1 MEKYLTVSALSK
13 YIKVKFDRD
22 PYLQDIHI
30 KGELSNY
37 KRHSSGHHYF
47 ALKDNGAII
56 QCMMFSRDASNL
68 SFTPKEGDSVLIRGR
83 ISSYEARGNYQL
95 YVSAMTLDG
104 IGLLYEKFEQLKK
117 SFQDKGY
124 FNAEHKQSLPKYPK
138 HIAVLTAST
147 GAAVQDI
154 RTTLSNRYPLAKVTY
169 ISTLVQGIGA
179 KEDIVKNINQADSIG
194 ADVIIVG
201 RGGGSIEDLWAFNE
215 AIVVEAIFNSNTPI
229 ISAVGHETDTTLSD
243 YVADFRAPT
252 PTGAAVLATPDI
264 RELIAQINQAREF
277 MDHKMNAVMRNYTQ
291 QLSQLE
297 SYYIFKNPYML
308 VEQKVQRID
317 DFQNQIKYMM
327 STIMQQQHHR
337 VAFLSQQI
345 SPKMLRDKV
354 KQHQTLIEN
363 KHNQIERTIK
373 YRMSMK
379 QSVVQSQLALL
390 SSLSPTETLL
400 RGYSITR
407 YNNTIIRSTHDI
419 SVGDTI
425 EIEMKDGKIIGKVT
439 EKSNE

>member
-22 PYLQDIHI
+22 PYLQEVYI

-56 QCMMFSRDASNL
+56 QCTMFSRDAGKL
-68 SFTPKEGDSVLIRGR
+68 SFTPKEGDSVLITGR
-83 ISSYEARGNYQL
+83 VSSYEARGNYQL
-95 YVSAMTLDG
+95 YVNTMTLDG

-117 SFQDKGY
+117 EFQEKGY
-124 FNAEHKQSLPKYPK
+124 FNREHKQPLPKYPK

-154 RTTLSNRYPLAKVTY
+154 RTTLNNRYPLAEVTY
-169 ISTLVQGIGA
+169 ISTLVQGAGA
-179 KEDIVKNINQADSIG
+179 KEDIVKNIEQADAIG
-194 ADVIIVG
+194 VDVIILG

-215 AIVVEAIFNSNTPI
+215 AAVVEAIYNARTPI

-243 YVADFRAPT
+243 FVADLRAPT
-252 PTGAAVLATPDI
+252 PTGAAVLATPDV
-264 RELIAQINQAREF
+264 RELDAQINKAREF
-277 MDHKMNAVMRNYTQ
+277 MNHKMNNILRHQVQHLN
-291 QLSQLE
+291 QLE
-297 SYYIFKNPYML
+297 NYYIFKNPYML

-317 DFQNQIKYMM
+317 EIQNNMKYLVNTML
-327 STIMQQQHHR
+327 QQQKHR
-337 VAFLSQQI
+337 SSTLTQHI
-345 SPKMLRDKV
+345 TPKTLEDKV
-354 KQHQTLIEN
+354 KHYHKEIEN
-363 KHNQIERTIK
+363 KQHQMDRIVQ
-373 YRMSMK
+373 YLMSMK
-379 QSVVQSQLALL
+379 QTAFQSRLALL

-407 YNNTIIRSTHDI
+407 YNDAIVRSVDDVKI
-419 SVGDTI
+419 GDKLEV
-425 EIEMKDGKIIGKVT
+425 EIKDGKLISEVI
-439 EKSNE
+439 EKK

>member
-22 PYLQDIHI
+22 PYLQEVYI

-56 QCMMFSRDASNL
+56 QCMMFSRDASKL
-68 SFTPKEGDSVLIRGR
+68 SFTPKEGDSVLITGR
-83 ISSYEARGNYQL
+83 VSSYEARGNYQL
-95 YVSAMTLDG
+95 YVNTMTLDG

-117 SFQDKGY
+117 EFQENGY
-124 FNAEHKQSLPKYPK
+124 FNREHKQALPKYPK

-154 RTTLSNRYPLAKVTY
+154 RTTLNNRYPLAEVTY
-169 ISTLVQGIGA
+169 ISTLVQGAGA
-179 KEDIVKNINQADSIG
+179 KEDIVKNIEQADAID
-194 ADVIIVG
+194 ADVIILG

-215 AIVVEAIFNSNTPI
+215 SIVVEAIYNARTPI

-243 YVADFRAPT
+243 FVADLRAPT
-252 PTGAAVLATPDI
+252 PTGAAVLATPDV
-264 RELIAQINQAREF
+264 RELDAQINKAREF
-277 MDHKMNAVMRNYTQ
+277 MNHKMNNILRNQ
-291 QLSQLE
+291 MQHLNQLE
-297 SYYIFKNPYML
+297 NYYIFKNPYML

-317 DFQNQIKYMM
+317 EIQNNMKYLVNTML
-327 STIMQQQHHR
+327 QQQKHR
-337 VAFLSQQI
+337 TSTLTQFI
-345 SPKMLRDKV
+345 TPKTLQDKV
-354 KQHQTLIEN
+354 SQLQKNTEN
-363 KHNQIERTIK
+363 KHLQMNRTIQ
-373 YRMSMK
+373 YMMSMK
-379 QSVVQSQLALL
+379 QTAFQSRLALL

-407 YNNTIIRSTHDI
+407 HNDLIVRSVDDVNI
-419 SVGDTI
+419 GDMLEV
-425 EIEMKDGKIIGKVT
+425 EIKDGKLISEII
-439 EKSNE
+439 EKK